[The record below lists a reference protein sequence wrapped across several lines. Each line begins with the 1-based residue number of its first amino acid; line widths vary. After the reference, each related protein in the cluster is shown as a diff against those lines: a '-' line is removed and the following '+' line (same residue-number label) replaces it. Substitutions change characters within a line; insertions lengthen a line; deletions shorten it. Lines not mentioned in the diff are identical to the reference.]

1 MLVAAVLALL
11 PVLATA
17 QYRWLGQI
25 NDNEPRRLQRA
36 LLNAMSGV
44 ARDPDTEVA
53 GAVGAL
59 LENAEAGAGSER
71 QTVGLCGR

>member
-11 PVLATA
+11 PLLATA

-25 NDNEPRRLQRA
+25 NDNERGRLQRA

-44 ARDPDTEVA
+44 ARDLDTEVA
-53 GAVGAL
+53 GAVSAL
-59 LENAEAGAGSER
+59 DVNK
-71 QTVGLCGR
+71 GLDDRKH